1 MVQIRLWLA
10 LLLRWWLL
18 FRPKLWGLF
27 RHAPFLFGIFSFVQV
42 VVYHQRQDKR
52 QQVHRRERGVHPSAS
67 LSPKARKAIRVM
79 NGNYGVLDGGYG
91 QELATSVTSEG
102 GASLGS
108 SSVAVRTGGVRH
120 ERQVLRQCG
129 LQVWNNFF
137 AMEAVNQKDRSYFD
151 DLQAYLSRAAH
162 VSSPSQPANNVSHVL
177 GAPLITHLPYHP
189 PLILSSYSSLTHP
202 SIHPPILY
210 PQHSILLVPVFPLF
224 PLISLFPLF
233 PLIPPSLS
241 CLGSNRKNTA
251 I

>member
-1 MVQIRLWLA
+1 
-10 LLLRWWLL
+10 
-18 FRPKLWGLF
+18 
-27 RHAPFLFGIFSFVQV
+27 
-42 VVYHQRQDKR
+42 
-52 QQVHRRERGVHPSAS
+52 
-67 LSPKARKAIRVM
+67 M

-189 PLILSSYSSLTHP
+189 PLILSC
-202 SIHPPILY
+202 
-210 PQHSILLVPVFPLF
+210 FR
-224 PLISLFPLF
+224 
-233 PLIPPSLS
+233 
-241 CLGSNRKNTA
+241 LGEVL
-251 I
+251 